1 MEVASP
7 WNPYHEKSLL
17 NPKPV
22 FVCNEPPISQ
32 NITLNC
38 TKNSDGKWTLSEQ
51 AENGTNMTFRAKQPR
66 NNEGTFRAKQPR
78 NNEGKPC
85 QMHFNKSN
93 L

>member
-7 WNPYHEKSLL
+7 WNPYHEKSLF

-51 AENGTNMTFRAKQPR
+51 AENGTNMNFRAKRPR
-66 NNEGTFRAKQPR
+66 NMEGL
-78 NNEGKPC
+78 GKLC